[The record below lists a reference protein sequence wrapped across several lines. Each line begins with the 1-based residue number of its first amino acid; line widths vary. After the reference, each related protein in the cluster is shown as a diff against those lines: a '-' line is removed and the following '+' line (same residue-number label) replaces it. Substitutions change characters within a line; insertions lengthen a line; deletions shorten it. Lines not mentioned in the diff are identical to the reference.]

1 MKISTMLTMAL
12 TCAAITAAPQAT
24 AQTEYPSK
32 QPITLIV
39 PFAPGGGADLT
50 ARLVSEP
57 LAKELGQSI
66 VIENKP
72 GGGGTVGARIVATS
86 EPDGYTLL
94 YTTPGP
100 QLTNPF
106 LMESLPYDP
115 VNDLA
120 PISTIAV
127 VPSVLVVNKTVPVD
141 SFPELIELAKKKPG
155 KIRFASAGI
164 GASSHLSGELLKV
177 MADVEIEHV
186 PYRGTGPAMQD
197 VVGGRVEM
205 AIDSLTVYQPFIDSG
220 AVKALAV
227 TTAERLEALP
237 DVPAVAEFLPGF
249 ESSPVNYLSAP
260 GGTPEPIQA
269 KLNAALN
276 KVLADPAVQKRMK
289 DAGLLPGGN
298 SIEEMRQLVASEQ
311 EKWKKVIEASGAK
324 AGG

>member
-1 MKISTMLTMAL
+1 MKIAAMLTMAL
-12 TCAAITAAPQAT
+12 ASAAIAAAPHAA
-24 AQTEYPSK
+24 AQTDYPNK
-32 QPITLIV
+32 QPIKLIV

-66 VIENKP
+66 IIENKP
-72 GGGGTVGARIVATS
+72 GGGGTVGARIVATA

-106 LMESLPYDP
+106 LMENLPYDH

-127 VPSVLVVNKTVPVD
+127 VPSVLVVNQSVPVD

-155 KIRFASAGI
+155 EVRFASAGI

-177 MADVEIEHV
+177 MAGVQIEHV
-186 PYRGTGPAMQD
+186 PYRGTGPAVQD
-197 VVGGRVEM
+197 VVGKRVEM
-205 AIDSLTVYQPFIDSG
+205 AIDSLTVYQQLIESG

-227 TTAERLEALP
+227 TTAQPLEALP
-237 DVPAVAEFLPGF
+237 GVPPVAEFLPGF

-276 KVLADPAVQKRMK
+276 KVLADPALQARMK
-289 DAGLLPGGN
+289 QAGLLPGGN
-298 SIEEMRQLVASEQ
+298 SIEEMRKLVASEQ
-311 EKWKKVIEASGAK
+311 EKWKKVIESSGAK
-324 AGG
+324 AGS

>member
-1 MKISTMLTMAL
+1 MKFAAMFTMAL
-12 TCAAITAAPQAT
+12 AVAAMTAAPYAT
-24 AQTEYPSK
+24 AQTDYPSK
-32 QPITLIV
+32 QPIKLIV

-57 LAKELGQSI
+57 LAKKLGQTII
-66 VIENKP
+66 VENKP
-72 GGGGTVGARIVATS
+72 GGGGTVGARIVAAS
-86 EPDGYTLL
+86 APDGYTLL

-115 VNDLA
+115 VKDLA

-127 VPSVLVVNKTVPVD
+127 VPSVLVVNKSVPVKT
-141 SFPELIELAKKKPG
+141 FPELIELAKKNPG
-155 KIRFASAGI
+155 QIRFASAGI

-177 MADVEIEHV
+177 MADVDIQHV
-186 PYRGTGPAMQD
+186 PYRGTGPAVQD

-205 AIDSLTVYQPFIDSG
+205 AIDSLTVYQQFIEAG
-220 AVKALAV
+220 TVKALAV
-227 TTAERLEALP
+227 TTAQRLEALP
-237 DVPAVAEFLPGF
+237 GVPAVAEFLPGF

-276 KVLADPAVQKRMK
+276 KVLADPALQARMK
-289 DAGLLPGGN
+289 QAGLLPGGN
-298 SIEEMRQLVASEQ
+298 SIDEMRKLVSSEQ
-311 EKWKKVIEASGAK
+311 QKWKKVIESSGAK